1 LKRRTIVNFSIV
13 LTALVLLLASIGI
26 VHYRDDSF
34 PFRCTNFS
42 RYDLTLK
49 ERERLVFTVTQDL
62 RFQNHH
68 SGYLLLNGKV
78 TSGEVTTL
86 LNRRINLITGDKI
99 DYDTYRY
106 RIGGIVKSS
115 TDNTSDKAFNMLLA
129 ELTLGPFYLQLEV
142 MKVDDK
148 VYLIGGPLSDLFI
161 CRRY

>member
-1 LKRRTIVNFSIV
+1 VNFSIV

-49 ERERLVFTVTQDL
+49 ERERLVFAVTQDL

-99 DYDTYRY
+99 DYDTYR
-106 RIGGIVKSS
+106 GNDSKLLIV
-115 TDNTSDKAFNMLLA
+115 
-129 ELTLGPFYLQLEV
+129 FYVQIMPDDFIMQLHR
-142 MKVDDK
+142 
-148 VYLIGGPLSDLFI
+148 F
-161 CRRY
+161 

>member
-1 LKRRTIVNFSIV
+1 MMNFSIGLTV
-13 LTALVLLLASIGI
+13 LVILLASIGI

-34 PFRCTNFS
+34 PFRCTTFS
-42 RYDLTLK
+42 RYDLTIK
-49 ERERLVFTVTQDL
+49 EREHLVFTVTQDL

-68 SGYLLLNGKV
+68 SGYLLLNGQV
-78 TSGEVTTL
+78 TRGGVTTL

-106 RIGGIVKSS
+106 RISGIVKSL
-115 TDNTSDKAFNMLLA
+115 TDNTPDKAFNMLLA

-148 VYLIGGPLSDLFI
+148 DYLVGGPLSDLFI